1 MTDTIRTYRT
11 RQCVILLT
19 LTRVGNTYR
28 VTSTTGTTHHSDR
41 SAAFAAYDAAFAPLA
56 EARAAA
62 RKQEFQLVG

>member
-19 LTRVGNTYR
+19 LTRVGGTYR
-28 VTSTTGTTHHSDR
+28 VTSVAGTTHHSDR
-41 SAAFAAYDAAFAPLA
+41 IAAFAAYDAVFAAVA